1 MTFFRLKTLKKCN
14 QFISSAL
21 VCLLKNA
28 QGTCSKT
35 YYDDPWYRQFAYN
48 QNRGVADSFSNC
60 TTGKSGK
67 IFFQN
72 FGFIFAEI
80 VLFSGLPRF
89 PQFFSIFPVLFLLKL
104 SCAVFHWQFFLQ
116 IFQNPSVPLVDFS
129 MDQQKLWIFADLQ
142 QKSANGKLIFP
153 ELPRFPKIFQFFR
166 STEPSEK
173 ESATPRLESSY
184 FIMNPI
190 TLISF

>member
-1 MTFFRLKTLKKCN
+1 MTIPGIDSLHIIRIEGLPTLFQTAQPENPEKYFFK
-14 QFISSAL
+14 IS
-21 VCLLKNA
+21 
-28 QGTCSKT
+28 
-35 YYDDPWYRQFAYN
+35 
-48 QNRGVADSFSNC
+48 
-60 TTGKSGK
+60 
-67 IFFQN
+67 
-72 FGFIFAEI
+72 
-80 VLFSGLPRF
+80 VLFLQKLSYF
-89 PQFFSIFPVLFLLKL
+89 PVCRDFRNFFPVLFLLKL